1 MFNNY
6 YRPLSLAGIDSAKL
20 SSKEL
25 RSLVRQILD
34 AKIHGI
40 SFSPYVEGQGP
51 GTLLGEEQIRERL
64 AVIRPHAHWIRTF
77 SCTQGNELIPGFA
90 AESGLKT
97 MVGVWLGDD
106 YNQNETELANA
117 IDIARAGRADI
128 LLKHNYLRVGI

>member
-64 AVIRPHAHWIRTF
+64 AERWHRYDGGRT
-77 SCTQGNELIPGFA
+77 
-90 AESGLKT
+90 
-97 MVGVWLGDD
+97 
-106 YNQNETELANA
+106 
-117 IDIARAGRADI
+117 
-128 LLKHNYLRVGI
+128 LLRERH